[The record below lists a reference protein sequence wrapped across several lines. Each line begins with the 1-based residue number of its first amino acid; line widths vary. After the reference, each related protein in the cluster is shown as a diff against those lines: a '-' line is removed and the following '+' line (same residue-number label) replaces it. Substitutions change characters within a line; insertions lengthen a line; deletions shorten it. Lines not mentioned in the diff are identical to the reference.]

1 MRGRD
6 VTSLQRHDRGGR
18 AALRAETKESS
29 DRNFAS
35 GVSTRDVRLIR
46 LKLPDRSQ
54 MGRGKDFRDRRRGYS
69 DEMPDQPPAFGRP
82 PPRSFDRPPPSRPVP
97 TGPERQAKVKWF
109 NGEKGFGFVELT
121 DGTGEAFLHIS
132 VVEAAGHTALESG
145 TTLTVRVGQGA
156 KGPQITEITAVDA
169 STAEPRSPRPGGG
182 RPSLDRPARGFE
194 RPTGPAEDCDGHVKW
209 YDPKKGFGFVAV
221 EGSKD
226 VFIHRSVLAREG
238 ITELQEG
245 QRIHMRVVP
254 GAKGLEATS
263 VEIKHEG

>member
-1 MRGRD
+1 
-6 VTSLQRHDRGGR
+6 
-18 AALRAETKESS
+18 
-29 DRNFAS
+29 
-35 GVSTRDVRLIR
+35 
-46 LKLPDRSQ
+46 
-54 MGRGKDFRDRRRGYS
+54 MGRGKEFRDRRRGFS
-69 DEMPDQPPAFGRP
+69 DEPQELAPTFGRP
-82 PPRSFDRPPPSRPVP
+82 PQRSFDRPPREQSRPVP

-121 DGTGEAFLHIS
+121 DGSGEAFLHIS
-132 VVEAAGHTALESG
+132 VVEAAGHGALESG

-169 STAEPRSPRPGGG
+169 STAEPSRGPRPGA
-182 RPSLDRPARGFE
+182 RPFADRPPRDRGFSQ
-194 RPTGPAEDCDGHVKW
+194 PTGPAEEVDGQVKW

-245 QRIHMRVVP
+245 QRIHMLVVP

-263 VEIKHEG
+263 VELKHGG

>member
-1 MRGRD
+1 
-6 VTSLQRHDRGGR
+6 
-18 AALRAETKESS
+18 
-29 DRNFAS
+29 
-35 GVSTRDVRLIR
+35 
-46 LKLPDRSQ
+46 

-69 DEMPDQPPAFGRP
+69 DEQPEPPPSFGRP
-82 PPRSFDRPPPSRPVP
+82 PPRSFDRPPREQSRPVP

-121 DGTGEAFLHIS
+121 DGSGEAFLHIS
-132 VVEAAGHTALESG
+132 VVEGAGHTALESG

-169 STAEPRSPRPGGG
+169 STADPSRGPRPGGA
-182 RPSLDRPARGFE
+182 RPSDRPVRDRGFE
-194 RPTGPAEDCDGHVKW
+194 RPTGPAEERDGQVKW

-245 QRIHMRVVP
+245 QRIHMKVVP

-263 VEIKHEG
+263 VELKHEG

>member
-1 MRGRD
+1 
-6 VTSLQRHDRGGR
+6 
-18 AALRAETKESS
+18 
-29 DRNFAS
+29 
-35 GVSTRDVRLIR
+35 
-46 LKLPDRSQ
+46 
-54 MGRGKDFRDRRRGYS
+54 
-69 DEMPDQPPAFGRP
+69 
-82 PPRSFDRPPPSRPVP
+82 VP
-97 TGPERQAKVKWF
+97 TGPERQARVKWF

-121 DGTGEAFLHIS
+121 DGSGEAFLHIS
-132 VVEAAGHTALESG
+132 VVEAAGHGALESG

-169 STAEPRSPRPGGG
+169 STAEPSRGPRPGA
-182 RPSLDRPARGFE
+182 RPLADRPPRDRGFSQ
-194 RPTGPAEDCDGHVKW
+194 PTGPAEEVDGQVKW

-263 VEIKHEG
+263 VELKHGG